1 MTGQE
6 VGGFIIDE
14 IEMNGFMRYVERT
27 KPPISFPSGF
37 TVITGKTGAGKST
50 ILDAITYALY
60 GSTMR
65 TDPPYNIKVAN
76 LFQSN
81 GGYVRLCFRQAGRRY
96 DVKRGVKQRGTS
108 FLEIEMDGEPIGGK
122 IPEKDKML
130 ENIIGLDYRSF
141 RNSTFVRQEEMKDL
155 GSEKGSD
162 RLAIFQRLFRLET
175 FEKAQEAAKEAHSEI
190 ESDAKLKENEIKVR
204 REKLEE
210 IPKLNEEIE
219 EVRKELKRGKNES
232 EEIRVALGKAQ
243 AELKGREKKHEE
255 YLRLTAKMT
264 EAAKRV
270 DSVKARL
277 GKARQEA
284 KQSQDLSAKV
294 EQLDKEVKEYEK
306 LREEV
311 EALKDTQKDYTLL
324 KKDIDS
330 SIKRKRD
337 AEAEHDKRLKSI
349 SKRYFDFEERIAKLK
364 TDVGKEEAFDLLR
377 TEGALGER
385 VERIGKELDWLKDK
399 EGLVKE
405 LKKEKEMAVSKLSD
419 VNARVEKI
427 NEDSFV
433 LDELKRQVEAGKQ
446 EIKQEGEEFA
456 ERLKKLEVDVQ
467 GAIEALNNVK
477 FNETEEKRLKTTG
490 EKVARLKSKVKELD
504 EARSMLKE
512 IGDTAKLLSELE
524 EQGRV
529 AREESRKIAEDLE
542 KMKGAEK
549 EYAKAKEKVDG
560 LREETERLAKKLGG
574 QEEAAKR
581 LEKRITELRVEEK
594 TIKETEMLLKGLRE
608 RQEILAIL
616 KDEVFHKRGVVMFA
630 INQLLP
636 ALEIEASKNLSDMTD
651 GRFNKVK
658 LETYEESGRH
668 GVRISVEGVD
678 RRWHDIGEFSGG
690 ERTQINAALRFA
702 IARELASMPQL
713 GRGYGKM
720 KTLFID
726 EGDLGSLDTEV
737 SRDLFVQ
744 KLFRMGGFFD
754 KVILI
759 THLTEVAEKF
769 QSRMHVTM
777 NERGESRVE
786 VVG

>member
-6 VGGFIIDE
+6 AGGFIIDE
-14 IEMNGFMRYVERT
+14 IEMSGFMRYVERT

-50 ILDAITYALY
+50 ILDSITYALY
-60 GSTMR
+60 GSTTR

-76 LFQSN
+76 LFKSN

-108 FLEIEMDGEPIGGK
+108 FLEIEMDGESIGGT

-130 ENIIGLDYRSF
+130 ENIIGLDYGSF

-175 FEKAQEAAKEAHSEI
+175 FEKAQEAAKEAYSEI

-204 REKLEE
+204 KERLEE
-210 IPKLNEEIE
+210 VPKLSEEIE
-219 EVRKELKRGKNES
+219 EVRKELEKGKGES
-232 EEIRVALGKAQ
+232 EELRVALEKAQ
-243 AELKGREKKHEE
+243 AELKGREKEHEE

-264 EAAKRV
+264 EAGKRV
-270 DSVKARL
+270 EAVKVRL
-277 GKARQEA
+277 EKARQEA
-284 KQSQDLSAKV
+284 KQSQDLSAKI
-294 EQLDKEVKEYEK
+294 EQLGKDVKEYEK
-306 LREEV
+306 LRDEV
-311 EALKDTQKDYTLL
+311 SVLKETQKDYALL
-324 KKDIDS
+324 KKDVDS

-337 AEAEHDKRLKSI
+337 AEAEHDRRLKSI
-349 SKRYFDFEERIAKLK
+349 SRRFFDFEERIAKLK
-364 TDVGKEEAFDLLR
+364 TDVGKEEAFELLR

-385 VERIGKELDWLKDK
+385 VERIGKELDWLKDREELVRQLK
-399 EGLVKE
+399 E
-405 LKKEKEMAVSKLSD
+405 EKDEAESRLSEIST
-419 VNARVEKI
+419 RVGKI
-427 NEDSFV
+427 NEDSFM

-446 EIKQEGEEFA
+446 EIRQEDEEFA
-456 ERLKKLEVDVQ
+456 ERLKKLEADVQ
-467 GAIEALNNVK
+467 GTIEALNKVK
-477 FNETEEKRLKTTG
+477 FSEAEEKRLKAVE
-490 EKVARLKSKVKELD
+490 EKVTKSKSKVKEL
-504 EARSMLKE
+504 EEVRLRLKE
-512 IGDTAKLLSELE
+512 IGDTAKLVSELE

-529 AREESRKIAEDLE
+529 AGEEGRKVAEDLE
-542 KMKGAEK
+542 KMKDAEK

-560 LREETERLAKKLGG
+560 LREEAERLAKRLGG

-581 LEKRITELRVEEK
+581 LEKRIAELRTEEK

-616 KDEVFHKRGVVMFA
+616 KDTVFHKKGVVMFA